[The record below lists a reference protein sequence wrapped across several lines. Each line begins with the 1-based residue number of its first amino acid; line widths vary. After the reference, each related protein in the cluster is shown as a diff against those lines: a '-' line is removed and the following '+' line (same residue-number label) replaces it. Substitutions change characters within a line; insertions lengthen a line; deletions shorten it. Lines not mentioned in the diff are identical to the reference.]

1 MKLHIDIKGSVAR
14 VKVRGRG
21 TDMIF
26 YVTGTNDSDAMDKAL
41 MRLYH
46 IYVKGIKKG

>member
-1 MKLHIDIKGSVAR
+1 MKLHIDIKGSVAH

-21 TDMIF
+21 TDMVF
-26 YVTGTNDSDAMDKAL
+26 DVSGVDGKDAMDKAL